1 MCRDYPVTGFHS
13 QADAEHRANVTAR
26 AAWANPDALARRPAT
41 RLSRELD
48 AWERSMATFARAEA
62 FSAGGV
68 YAPPTTTELD
78 ARPRVM
84 VTSWA

>member
-26 AAWANPDALARRPAT
+26 TAWANPTALARRRAPELSETVTHALAVM
-41 RLSRELD
+41 RL
-48 AWERSMATFARAEA
+48 AR
-62 FSAGGV
+62 FSGGGI

-78 ARPRVM
+78 PRPRVM
-84 VTSWA
+84 VTSWV